1 MQKRVVS
8 PTVNRADRLPP
19 GQRWIP
25 APVVYDIV
33 RERPKPDM
41 GQYRFKIKGLAEN
54 PVELSYAELK
64 TQGRVEVLA
73 DFHCV
78 TRWSVKELLWEG
90 VQGKTLLE
98 LARPMH
104 AARSVLVHCLDFYT
118 TNVPVEY
125 LAGEDTLFAWG
136 LNGKE
141 LLPEH
146 GYPLRLV
153 IPGLYAWK
161 SAKYVQA
168 LEFRESDAPGFW
180 EERGYHM
187 RGDPWKE
194 ERYSL

>member
-1 MQKRVVS
+1 MGRV
-8 PTVNRADRLPP
+8 DRLPP

-41 GQYRFKIKGLAEN
+41 DRYRFKVRGLVEN
-54 PVELSYAELK
+54 PLELMYEELK
-64 TQGRVEVLA
+64 ALGRVQVLA

-90 VQGKTLLE
+90 VQARKLLE
-98 LARPMH
+98 MARPMH
-104 AARSVLVHCLDFYT
+104 TAKFAMVHCLDLYQA
-118 TNVPVEY
+118 NMPIEY
-125 LAGEDTLFAWG
+125 LIKEDTLLAWG

-141 LLPEH
+141 IPPEH

-153 IPGLYAWK
+153 VPELYAWK
-161 SAKYVQA
+161 SAKYVESVE
-168 LEFRESDAPGFW
+168 LRDSDAPGFW

-194 ERYSL
+194 ERYSSG